1 MTRFIIHLEQQEIAN
16 LLTLLETEILMMDDV
31 FSEEEFILFT
41 EKLLKQNLNLLK
53 LLQKIDFSGSV
64 DQLELLASKTNKKYK
79 TARG

>member
-1 MTRFIIHLEQQEIAN
+1 MTQFIIHLEQQEIAN